1 MFHKLTDLS
10 VTVCLL
16 LWMFCKSLS
25 IFLGIS
31 IVFIEKAYYFCMADV
46 TGMGAY
52 CPTTNVVRPYANFL
66 LLDEVNSSLCGSSTH
81 RGLLNRPLLLE
92 DISFLSW
99 NEVNISS

>member
-1 MFHKLTDLS
+1 M
-10 VTVCLL
+10 
-16 LWMFCKSLS
+16 
-25 IFLGIS
+25 
-31 IVFIEKAYYFCMADV
+31 YADV

-99 NEVNISS
+99 NEVNICVLRLTMLKRAIAFCIWTMRASILLRVIP

>member
-1 MFHKLTDLS
+1 M
-10 VTVCLL
+10 
-16 LWMFCKSLS
+16 
-25 IFLGIS
+25 
-31 IVFIEKAYYFCMADV
+31 YADV

-99 NEVNISS
+99 NEVTISS

>member
-1 MFHKLTDLS
+1 M
-10 VTVCLL
+10 
-16 LWMFCKSLS
+16 
-25 IFLGIS
+25 
-31 IVFIEKAYYFCMADV
+31 YADV
-46 TGMGAY
+46 TGMRAY

-99 NEVNISS
+99 NEVNISSEFTKLITNKKVFSYKEYNIEDE